1 MVEEAA
7 GTRMYEAKKQAAQK
21 TIEKKDAKLR
31 ELNDV
36 SVLNNSLLSFSIFG
50 PHCFERFTAIM
61 VIEETKVVEVSKVII

>member
-36 SVLNNSLLSFSIFG
+36 RKCFVFVLSY
-50 PHCFERFTAIM
+50 
-61 VIEETKVVEVSKVII
+61 